1 MRSRI
6 HDHIFYIAE
15 AVICIFSFCLNRK
28 YKDLHAFQMIV
39 ILQFQYFRSE
49 ISQIFRHQIY
59 TRDLLFERVNHFIS
73 RRLNPLAF
81 HSCRTTCR
89 NFPEGVKRPEVIDP
103 DNVKQLAA
111 VSDPVHPELIVV
123 FF

>member
-1 MRSRI
+1 M
-6 HDHIFYIAE
+6 HIFLLSQSKIQG
-15 AVICIFSFCLNRK
+15 SSCLS
-28 YKDLHAFQMIV
+28 DDSDPSIPVLP
-39 ILQFQYFRSE
+39 SE

-111 VSDPVHPELIVV
+111 VSDPVHPD
-123 FF
+123 